1 MTTDFKAS
9 QVQTNRVIVTGSFAG
24 GAANQFLVYSIEA
37 DSTETPNQGQ
47 INSGVF
53 DTSSGIGTDV
63 FVFVS
68 GGIAQKDVGG
78 SYGVSVFGGDVH
90 ISGNLTVGG
99 TGAAAAAGDSGNYW
113 GSSFT
118 DSIFSTGSVLIR
130 SDDGSGTERA
140 SDYGSDVF
148 FYVSGALGGRGTG
161 GVSVFG
167 GDVVIS
173 GTLYAERQV
182 VEVDEFTSS
191 SLYVSGNLTVSES
204 AEFKSE
210 LIVTGAS
217 APTLHVDP
225 DPAGPSVNIG
235 ALGTETQLL
244 VNGMDLTQYSGSVV
258 VPAGSLS
265 DYTILDLGAHI
276 GNNTYGM
283 FNIDVFAG
291 TLGSNLEASST
302 GAWKFFISINK
313 KTDGLRVVGVT
324 QLENHSFIGTSSGDD
339 PSLWGVDVTL
349 GGTVIVNTKS
359 YTSLQDVSFGAVI
372 TKLSVLDTLGGHML
386 R

>member
-24 GAANQFLVYSIEA
+24 GDANQLLVYSIEA
-37 DSTETPNQGQ
+37 DDSLNPNQGQ
-47 INSGVF
+47 IDASVF
-53 DTSSGIGTDV
+53 DTSAGIGTDV
-63 FVFVS
+63 FFFVS
-68 GGIAQKDVGG
+68 GGISQKDVGG

-99 TGAAAAAGDSGNYW
+99 TGGVEGTSGDNYW
-113 GSSFT
+113 ASSFS

-130 SDDGSGTERA
+130 SDDGSETERA
-140 SDYGSDVF
+140 SDYGSDIF
-148 FYVSGALGGRGTG
+148 FYVSGSQGGRGVG

-167 GDVVIS
+167 GDVVVS

-182 VEVDEFTSS
+182 IEVDEVANS
-191 SLYVSGNLTVSES
+191 SLYVSGNLIVSES

-210 LIVTGAS
+210 LIVTGAA
-217 APTLHVDP
+217 APTLRVDP
-225 DPAGPSVNIG
+225 DETGPSVNIG
-235 ALGTETQLL
+235 ALGTDVQLL

-258 VPAGSLS
+258 VPAGSS
-265 DYTILDLGAHI
+265 DDYTILDLGAHI
-276 GNNTYGM
+276 GNDTYGM

-291 TLGSNLEASST
+291 TLGSVLEASST
-302 GAWKFFISINK
+302 GAWKFFITINK
-313 KTDGLRVVGVT
+313 KTDGLQVVGVT
-324 QLENHSFIGTSSGDD
+324 QLESHAFVGSTSGDD
-339 PSLWGVDVTL
+339 PSQWGVDVTL

-372 TKLSVLDTLGGHML
+372 TKLSVLDTLNGHML